1 MRSYLEKIKAALVR
15 FMSGRYGP
23 DEFGRFMAVFS
34 ALVCLLSIFTGQTV
48 MYAFGLVCWCFTIF
62 RMFSRRI
69 ENRRRENRYYLD
81 RREKLR
87 KNVKAFFLRL
97 KNRKTYKYF
106 RCPKCRLLIRLNR
119 HIGVHRV
126 FCPRCGHEFEQKT

>member
-119 HIGVHRV
+119 HTGV